1 MGGQA
6 LVEPKDGLLQFE
18 ILLDRSSIEIFAN
31 DGEVVL
37 SSCFTPVEEDD
48 ELTLWTQGGELF
60 VNEIQVYELKSAWNG
75 K

>member
-6 LVEPKDGLLQFE
+6 TVTPKDSLLTFE
-18 ILLDRSSIEIFAN
+18 ILLDWSSIEIFAN

-37 SSCFTPVEEDD
+37 SSCFTPTEKDD
-48 ELTLWTQGGELF
+48 DLTLWTQGGELF
-60 VNEIQVYELKSAWNG
+60 VNKIEVYDLKSAWIA